1 MTNPAINIDSIVESA
16 NHPDEHAD
24 CEIFDFEDHHR
35 DSLSEIFNT
44 ELEAWARHCLAS
56 NGFGD
61 Y

>member
-44 ELEAWARHCLAS
+44 ELDARQCRAQAS